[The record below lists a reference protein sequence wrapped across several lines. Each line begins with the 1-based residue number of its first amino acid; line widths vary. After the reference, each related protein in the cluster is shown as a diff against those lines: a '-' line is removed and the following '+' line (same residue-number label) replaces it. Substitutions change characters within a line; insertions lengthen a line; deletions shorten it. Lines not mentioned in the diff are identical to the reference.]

1 MTTIFTHE
9 MTDEQVRLAKAAG
22 KLARKQASGSSLY
35 DSLTVGEALLVGRAA
50 AMKAAR
56 VNHPNGKQYAQAFAA
71 WKKQFGFTADNK
83 GLPLPTQY
91 LDNCI
96 LAAANR
102 TIADKI
108 IAELSPAQRAG
119 LGISGLA
126 ARVRKAG
133 GMRPPRMT
141 PTRQMQEQL
150 TDLTFALDRTRHG
163 LAEAA
168 LRRYGLAIDE
178 EGNLVVIDEKKFAA
192 WLNARQPAIQATEP
206 R

>member
-1 MTTIFTHE
+1 MDAYDFSHD
-9 MTDEQVRLAKAAG
+9 MTDEQIKLAKAAG
-22 KLARKQASGSSLY
+22 RLARKQASGSSLY

-71 WKKQFGFTADNK
+71 WKKQFGFTTDNK

-108 IAELSPAQRAG
+108 IADLSPSQRAG
-119 LGISGLA
+119 MGISGLA
-126 ARVRKAG
+126 ARVRREISSA
-133 GMRPPRMT
+133 PTEPRMT
-141 PTRQMQEQL
+141 PARQMMDQL
-150 TDLTFALDRTRHG
+150 STITDHITRDKSAGETLRRHG
-163 LAEAA
+163 LT
-168 LRRYGLAIDE
+168 IDE
-178 EGNLVVIDEKKFAA
+178 DGDLVVIDEEKFEA
-192 WLNARQPAIQATEP
+192 WLTASRRLRLLIEG
-206 R
+206 

>member
-1 MTTIFTHE
+1 MDHDFTHE
-9 MTDEQVRLAKAAG
+9 MTDEQVKLAKAAG
-22 KLARKQASGSSLY
+22 RLARKQASGSTLQ
-35 DSLTVGEALLVGRAA
+35 DALTVGEALLVGRAA

-126 ARVRKAG
+126 ARVRREITG
-133 GMRPPRMT
+133 EPREPRMT
-141 PTRQMQEQL
+141 PSRQILDQVSTLGLRDE
-150 TDLTFALDRTRHG
+150 LDRSTAKALHRCG
-163 LAEAA
+163 LAFD
-168 LRRYGLAIDE
+168 GNDDLA
-178 EGNLVVIDEKKFAA
+178 VIDRQKFMA
-192 WLNARQPAIQATEP
+192 WVNSMMVGSGQ
-206 R
+206 

>member
-1 MTTIFTHE
+1 MDHYNFTHE
-9 MTDEQVRLAKAAG
+9 MTDEQIRLAKAAG
-22 KLARKQASGSSLY
+22 KLARKQASGSNLY

-102 TIADKI
+102 TIADRI
-108 IAELSPAQRAG
+108 IAELSPTQRAG
-119 LGISGLA
+119 MGISGLA
-126 ARVRKAG
+126 ARVR
-133 GMRPPRMT
+133 REVSPPNEPRMT
-141 PTRQMQEQL
+141 PARQTMDQL
-150 TDLTFALDRTRHG
+150 NTLADLAGINRSAAEVLCRHG
-163 LAEAA
+163 LAVV
-168 LRRYGLAIDE
+168 DDD
-178 EGNLVVIDEKKFAA
+178 LVVIDKKKFAA
-192 WLNARQPAIQATEP
+192 WLAHCSTPITQAG
-206 R
+206 